1 MTFDNKAS
9 EKQRQSTGGV
19 EDSLF
24 MRACRR
30 EAVARPPVWLM
41 RQAGRYLPEYQ
52 AIRNKVTFLELCK
65 NPELS
70 AEVMLATCLLYTS
83 PSPRD

>member
-1 MTFDNKAS
+1 
-9 EKQRQSTGGV
+9 
-19 EDSLF
+19 

-52 AIRNKVTFLELCK
+52 AIRNKVTFLEQPSFK
-65 NPELS
+65 NPDYREHFWKNNAIVCLS
-70 AEVMLATCLLYTS
+70 FFQRQFAAL
-83 PSPRD
+83 

>member
-1 MTFDNKAS
+1 MSQRIFLSITILSLMTFDNKAS

-30 EAVARPPVWLM
+30 EAVARPPVLADE
-41 RQAGRYLPEYQ
+41 AGGS
-52 AIRNKVTFLELCK
+52 
-65 NPELS
+65 LS
-70 AEVMLATCLLYTS
+70 ARISGNSQQSYIFGTL
-83 PSPRD
+83 